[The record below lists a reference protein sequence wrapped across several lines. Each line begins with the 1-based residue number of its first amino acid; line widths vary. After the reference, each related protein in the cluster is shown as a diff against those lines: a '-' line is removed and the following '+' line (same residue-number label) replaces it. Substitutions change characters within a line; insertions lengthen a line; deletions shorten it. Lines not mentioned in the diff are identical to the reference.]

1 MGLLGGDLPFAR
13 TLTAHDLE
21 ALTSLGGTRTF
32 EPEEHLLSEGDRSTH
47 VLLVLTGWSM
57 VFAAIDRGA
66 TRLVLGLRG
75 PGELVGELAAL
86 DQRPRSATVQALG
99 PVEALVIPGDGF
111 RRFLAES
118 PRVGSQVMTQ
128 LASRLRDS
136 DRERSALASLTVVQR
151 LARRLVELSGT
162 DATSR
167 PGRDGAAAVVQ
178 LAQDDL
184 AATVGATRE
193 AVAKALRLLRE
204 QGLVR
209 TGNRRVEILAPA
221 PLLLLA
227 QGPHEQRAPEPR
239 PEARRRAGGAPGT
252 RPERM

>member
-13 TLTAHDLE
+13 TLTAHDHE
-21 ALTSLGGTRTF
+21 ALVSLGTPKTF
-32 EPEEHLLSEGDRSTH
+32 AAGQHLLSEGDRSTH
-47 VLLVLTGWSM
+47 VLLVLAGWAM
-57 VFAAIDRGA
+57 VFVATDRGA

-75 PGELVGELAAL
+75 PGELIGELAAL

-111 RRFLAES
+111 RRFLATS
-118 PRVGSQVMTQ
+118 PRVGSQVMAQ

-151 LARRLVELSGT
+151 LASRLVELSTT
-162 DATSR
+162 DATAGPARTRSAE
-167 PGRDGAAAVVQ
+167 GGSASVVH

-193 AVAKALRLLRE
+193 AVAKALKLLRD

-209 TGNRRVEILAPA
+209 TGTRMVEILAPA

-227 QGPHEQRAPEPR
+227 QGPHDQR
-239 PEARRRAGGAPGT
+239 PEARPRL
-252 RPERM
+252 